1 MMTEWFYK
9 ATPTKVSFEETRD
22 LAVKDGFICRSAFEE
37 NGSRADNTQHVTFR
51 DIIHVYFTG
60 DGEPAVIGSFEIVG
74 PNRHPH
80 RERFGKGA
88 TGTALHEVSD
98 DFATKLR
105 GLGDAGAERYQPDP
119 VLKKL
124 TGWAVVRRDDI
135 VTPPIASA
143 PFKGQAT
150 LVRA

>member
-1 MMTEWFYK
+1 MTEWFYK

-37 NGSRADNTQHVTFR
+37 NGLRADNTRHVEFR
-51 DIIHVYFTG
+51 DIIHVYFSGEG
-60 DGEPAVIGSFEIVG
+60 DPKIIGSFEVVG
-74 PNRHPH
+74 PNRHAF
-80 RERFGKGA
+80 RERFVTGV
-88 TGTALHEVSD
+88 TGTVLQEVTD

-105 GLGDAGAERYQPDP
+105 GLGDASAERYQPDP

-124 TGWAVVRRDDI
+124 TGWAVVLRKDV
-135 VTPPIASA
+135 VTPPLASA

>member
-1 MMTEWFYK
+1 MTEWFYK

-22 LAVKDGFICRSAFEE
+22 LAVNDGFICRSAFED
-37 NGSRADNTQHVTFR
+37 NGSRADNTQNVAFR
-51 DIIHVYFTG
+51 DVIHVYFKG
-60 DGEPAVIGSFEIVG
+60 DGEPAVIGSFEVVG
-74 PNRHPH
+74 PNRHPF
-80 RERFGKGA
+80 RERFVRGV

-98 DFATKLR
+98 EFATRLR
-105 GLGDAGAERYQPDP
+105 GLGDASAERYQPDP

-124 TGWAVVRRDDI
+124 TGWAIVRRSDM
-135 VTPPIASA
+135 VTPSFASA